1 MEASQEGHLELVRYL
16 LEARADVNATT
27 GKLVH
32 QKKEKRFQTGR
43 DPPHPPGA
51 VASIFRG
58 VPPVLRIGIPNPDRP
73 DPTKNIIKRKVDLE
87 LCRYCSFF
95 FKFTFLKYN
104 KKVWTKNDKN
114 SE

>member
-16 LEARADVNATT
+16 LEARADVKATT

-87 LCRYCSFF
+87 LCRFCSFF
-95 FKFTFLKYN
+95 LNLHF
-104 KKVWTKNDKN
+104 
-114 SE
+114 

>member
-58 VPPVLRIGIPNPDRP
+58 VPPVLRIGIPNP
-73 DPTKNIIKRKVDLE
+73 
-87 LCRYCSFF
+87 
-95 FKFTFLKYN
+95 
-104 KKVWTKNDKN
+104 
-114 SE
+114 

>member
-43 DPPHPPGA
+43 DPPPPP
-51 VASIFRG
+51 VLS
-58 VPPVLRIGIPNPDRP
+58 PPVLRIGIPNPDRP

-95 FKFTFLKYN
+95 LNLHF
-104 KKVWTKNDKN
+104 
-114 SE
+114 

>member
-32 QKKEKRFQTGR
+32 QKKEKRFL
-43 DPPHPPGA
+43 
-51 VASIFRG
+51 S
-58 VPPVLRIGIPNPDRP
+58 PPVLRIGIPNPDRP
-73 DPTKNIIKRKVDLE
+73 DLTKNIIKRKVDLE

-95 FKFTFLKYN
+95 LNLHF
-104 KKVWTKNDKN
+104 
-114 SE
+114 